1 MKLRLLAITASLLV
15 ARLASAQTPA
25 DAATTPSSPAPATEG
40 AARSDVPK
48 ADPASEAPGAAAAS
62 AAPTESP
69 YGAEAP
75 TDSDRARAKRDAAV
89 EVEQLL
95 LDRAAQEQAE
105 NSRRIELYGFADFT
119 YKRTLES
126 NENPWKRVVPWRNSF
141 AVGNFNVYLDT
152 QLSDTWRALS
162 EVRFMYLPNGA
173 ESQNADGSFTTT
185 DTTVRDNTTFGEPIR
200 WGGIHIE
207 RVWVEHTFHSLATVR
222 VGQFLT
228 PYGIWNVDHGSPTVI
243 PVDKPFVVQ
252 DQLFPTSQ
260 VGIEL
265 YGSRG
270 FGPIELGYHL
280 TLSNGRTTVE
290 YADFSDDKAVGGRL
304 YLKTEAFGSFTFGT
318 SFYRGN
324 FYDRSKRYLLTND
337 SDGPLLT
344 TTFETKTKN
353 RELSLGADV
362 KWQYG
367 EFLIQGE
374 VLMNDVVFA
383 ENARPR
389 IVQVGATGFLP
400 DYRRWGLYALVGYR
414 TSFFGTMP
422 YFVFQHAQKP
432 DDLYLPPPTGFDIGL
447 NIRPVPYVVAKIDF
461 SLATWGKPDRVGL
474 SRYTLK
480 QLGTQIA
487 WAF

>member
-1 MKLRLLAITASLLV
+1 MKPSLVAVLATLLV
-15 ARLASAQTPA
+15 ARWASAQTPA
-25 DAATTPSSPAPATEG
+25 EAETLPSSPAENPVG
-40 AARSDVPK
+40 AANT
-48 ADPASEAPGAAAAS
+48 APAPSPAATPEGAAS
-62 AAPTESP
+62 AAAAIESP
-69 YGAEAP
+69 YG
-75 TDSDRARAKRDAAV
+75 TRATPAATPV
-89 EVEQLL
+89 SGKSEPAAADVEQLL
-95 LDRAAQEQAE
+95 LDRAADEQSE
-105 NSRRIELYGFADFT
+105 NTRRIEIYGFADFT
-119 YKRTLES
+119 YNRTLEPDS
-126 NENPWKRVVPWRNSF
+126 NPWKRVVPWRNSF
-141 AVGNFNVYLDT
+141 AVGNLNVYLST
-152 QLSDTWRALS
+152 QLTDSWRALS
-162 EVRFMYLPNGA
+162 EIRFMYLPNGA

-207 RVWVEHTFHSLATVR
+207 RAWVEHTFHSLVTVR

-243 PVDKPFVVQ
+243 PVFKPFVVQ
-252 DQLFPTSQ
+252 DNLFPTSQ
-260 VGIEL
+260 IGIEV

-270 FGPIELGYHL
+270 FGPVELGYHF
-280 TLSNGRTTVE
+280 TLSNGRTTIE

-304 YLKTEAFGSFTFGT
+304 YAKTDAFGSLTFGT

-324 FYDRSKRYLLTND
+324 FYDRSKRYALRNEP
-337 SDGPLLT
+337 DGPVLT

-367 EFLIQGE
+367 ELLLQGE

-400 DYRRWGLYALVGYR
+400 DYRRWGLYALIGYR

-447 NIRPVPYVVAKIDF
+447 NIRPIADVVAKIDF

-480 QLGTQIA
+480 QLGTQVA